1 MGLEYSIYVQDP
13 KRRDLDLTKL
23 VTGIHIGTRTKW
35 DELGRTRVSGAALSR
50 NECENVKNQ
59 IRQLGLNIIEK

>member
-13 KRRDLDLTKL
+13 EKRDLDLTKL

-35 DELGRTRVSGAALSR
+35 DEFGRTRVSGAAFNR
-50 NECENVKNQ
+50 NECQNVKKSDKTTGAQYN
-59 IRQLGLNIIEK
+59 